1 MCRSSNGRE
10 DPRWSRWLQGRADP
24 RWSDGNPPV
33 SRVSEYTG
41 PGVRMAGNLKS
52 PSLHPMNPKLGEGS
66 RLVGVMRRSSTRWGT
81 ATVEKR
87 RSSTRWGT
95 ATVEKSPLGRRPCV
109 VKTLCGHVPY
119 PRCGEVN

>member
-52 PSLHPMNPKLGEGS
+52 PSLHPMNPMLGEGS

-81 ATVEKR
+81 TTVEQ
-87 RSSTRWGT
+87 
-95 ATVEKSPLGRRPCV
+95 SPLGRRPCV
-109 VKTLCGHVPY
+109 VKTLCGHVHY
-119 PRCGEVN
+119 PRGGKVN